1 MRTRSARPSRRL
13 PSRLLP
19 LLAFL
24 VVVAFQAEPADAGPR
39 RFVRVKV
46 DVANLR
52 ARPSLEAERVRSA
65 YENEPLHV
73 IGRQGQWLRVR
84 DVAGDVAWIH
94 APLTDG
100 QPAVVVIRDVV
111 NVRERPG
118 TGHEIAFTAE
128 LGVNLLVVDR
138 AGRWLHVRH
147 DVGEGWVHDSLVW
160 GAP

>member
-1 MRTRSARPSRRL
+1 
-13 PSRLLP
+13 

-24 VVVAFQAEPADAGPR
+24 VAVAFQAGPVDAGPR

-52 ARPSLEAERVRSA
+52 AHPSLEAERVRSA

-73 IGRQGQWLRVR
+73 LGRQGQWLKVR
-84 DVAGDVAWIH
+84 DVAGDDAWIH

-100 QPAVVVIRDVV
+100 RRAVVVIRDVV
-111 NVRERPG
+111 NVREQPG
-118 TGHEIAFTAE
+118 TGHPIAFTAE
-128 LGVNLLVVDR
+128 IGVNLLVVDR
-138 AGRWLHVRH
+138 AGRWLRVRH